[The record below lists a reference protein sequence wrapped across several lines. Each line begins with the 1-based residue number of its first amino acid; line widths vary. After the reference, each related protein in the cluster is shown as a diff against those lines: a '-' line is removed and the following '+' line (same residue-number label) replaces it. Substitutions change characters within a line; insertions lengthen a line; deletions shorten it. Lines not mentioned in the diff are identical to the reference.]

1 MKQRDPVQ
9 LKKRA
14 REVVRLLR
22 KEFPGATTALDFR
35 TPYELLI
42 ATILSAQ
49 CTDERVNMVTPGL
62 FKRYP
67 DPRSLSSADPAELE
81 QEIRSTGFFRMK
93 AKNIR
98 ACSQSIVE
106 RHGGQV
112 PRTFDELVALPG
124 VGRKTANC
132 VMGAAYGINSGV
144 VVDTHVH
151 RISRLLGL
159 TTNDD
164 PVKIE
169 QDLMPILPQKD
180 WYDFSN
186 LIILHGRKT
195 CIARRPK
202 CDECILNRLCPSAFL
217 GTGSKTG
224 SKPGSRLKRR
234 TDG

>member
-1 MKQRDPVQ
+1 MKPNDAVQ

-35 TPYELLI
+35 TPYELLT

-67 DPRSLSSADPAELE
+67 DPASLSKADLSELE

-112 PRTFDELVALPG
+112 PRTFEELVALPG

-159 TTNDD
+159 TRNDD
-164 PVKIE
+164 PVRIE
-169 QDLMPILPQKD
+169 QDLMPILPEKD

-202 CDECILNRLCPSAFL
+202 CDECILSHLCPSAFV
-217 GTGSKTG
+217 GTGSKAG
-224 SKPGSRLKRR
+224 AKPKARVKH
-234 TDG
+234 

>member
-1 MKQRDPVQ
+1 MKTRDPLE
-9 LKKRA
+9 LKKRV
-14 REVVRLLR
+14 RDVVRLLR
-22 KEFPGATTALDFR
+22 KEFPRATTALDFR
-35 TPYELLI
+35 SPYELLV

-62 FKRYP
+62 FKKYP
-67 DPRSLSSADPAELE
+67 DPRSLAQADLAELE

-98 ACSQSIVE
+98 ACSERIVE
-106 RHGGQV
+106 RHGGEV

-132 VMGAAYGINSGV
+132 VMGAAYGVNSGV

-151 RISRLLGL
+151 RITRLLGL
-159 TTNDD
+159 TRNDD

-169 QDLMPILPQKD
+169 QDLMSVLPQRD

-202 CDECILNRLCPSAFL
+202 CNECVLSRLCPSAAHDTRSHTRPKL
-217 GTGSKTG
+217 S
-224 SKPGSRLKRR
+224 SRTRQQRR
-234 TDG
+234 R

>member
-1 MKQRDPVQ
+1 MKAAVASE

-14 REVVRLLR
+14 RDVVRSLR

-35 TPYELLI
+35 SPYELLI

-62 FKRYP
+62 FKKYP
-67 DPRSLSSADPAELE
+67 DPRSLAKAELGELE
-81 QEIRSTGFFRMK
+81 QQIRSTGFFRMK

-98 ACSQSIVE
+98 ACSESIVE
-106 RHGGQV
+106 HHGGVV
-112 PRTFDELVALPG
+112 PRTFEELVALPG

-132 VMGAAYGINSGV
+132 VMGAAYGVNSGV

-151 RISRLLGL
+151 RITRLLGL
-159 TTNDD
+159 TNHDD

-169 QDLMPILPQKD
+169 QDLMPMLPQKD

-186 LIILHGRKT
+186 LVILHGRKT

-202 CDECILNRLCPSAFL
+202 CDECVLNRLCPSAVSNL
-217 GTGSKTG
+217 
-224 SKPGSRLKRR
+224 KPGTKSVKTNGLRR
-234 TDG
+234 

>member
-1 MKQRDPVQ
+1 MTITDPTI
-9 LKKRA
+9 LKKKA

-22 KEFPGATTALDFR
+22 KKFPGATTALDFR
-35 TPYELLI
+35 SPYELLV

-62 FKRYP
+62 FKKYP
-67 DPRSLSSADPAELE
+67 DPKSLAHAELLELE

-98 ACSQSIVE
+98 ACSQSIIE
-106 RHGGQV
+106 KHGGEV

-132 VMGAAYGINSGV
+132 VMGAAYGVNSGV
-144 VVDTHVH
+144 VVDTHVQ
-151 RISRLLGL
+151 RITRLLGV
-159 TTNDD
+159 TKNED

-169 QDLMPILPQKD
+169 QDLMPILPQRD

-202 CDECILNRLCPSAFL
+202 CDECVLRRLCPSA
-217 GTGSKTG
+217 
-224 SKPGSRLKRR
+224 KPGTQREPTGDRKARTRR
-234 TDG
+234 